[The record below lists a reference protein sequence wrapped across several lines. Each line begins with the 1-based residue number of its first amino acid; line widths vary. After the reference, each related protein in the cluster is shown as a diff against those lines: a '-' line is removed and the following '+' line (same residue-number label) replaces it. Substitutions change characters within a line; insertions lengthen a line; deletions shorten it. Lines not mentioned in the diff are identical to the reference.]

1 MINPMLFPAMSKS
14 QQLRYLLSQPG
25 TVVTPDMIIE
35 KVCFH
40 LKVSRED
47 ITGLTRLRPIAN
59 ARQQAMYLIN
69 LHCKITLK
77 RIGAYFNRDHSTV
90 IYAIEVVEA
99 LSETDKKYR
108 AQLKELQSLI

>member
-1 MINPMLFPAMSKS
+1 MINPMLFPAMTKS
-14 QQLRYLLSQPG
+14 QQLRFMLSQPES
-25 TVVTPDMIIE
+25 VVTPDMIIE

-40 LKVSRED
+40 LNVSRED

-77 RIGAYFNRDHSTV
+77 RIGALLLRW
-90 IYAIEVVEA
+90 
-99 LSETDKKYR
+99 
-108 AQLKELQSLI
+108 

>member
-1 MINPMLFPAMSKS
+1 MLSLECKPGGYYRDLPDYA
-14 QQLRYLLSQPG
+14 LLS
-25 TVVTPDMIIE
+25 
-35 KVCFH
+35 
-40 LKVSRED
+40 
-47 ITGLTRLRPIAN
+47 N

-99 LSETDKKYR
+99 LSSTDKKYR
-108 AQLKELQSLI
+108 AQLKELQGLI